1 MIYPCVLDTS
11 VASFLVNKN
20 PLIALYRPHITGATP
35 VLCFQTVGEMR
46 YGSLKAEW
54 GQERNHRL
62 EQFLQD
68 TDIIHSSEALTRLW
82 AEIMRE
88 SRRIGKRLEAAD
100 AWIAATALLLGAPL
114 LTHDKDF
121 DAQACP
127 SIAIVCYADQPPTQ

>member
-1 MIYPCVLDTS
+1 
-11 VASFLVNKN
+11 
-20 PLIALYRPHITGATP
+20 
-35 VLCFQTVGEMR
+35 MR

-100 AWIAATALLLGAPL
+100 AWITATALLLNAPL